1 MTSKLIV
8 GSDEWCSLPGIGIPA
23 IKARLDSG
31 AATSALHAFNIV
43 PFQRE
48 GIDWISFEVHPIQS
62 DRSVL
67 VRHDAEVLE
76 RRGVR
81 NTTGMSET
89 RCVIREELV
98 LEVNSSSGLEG
109 IETATGKDLAG
120 SMIQDIERKLG
131 WVRPLVQAQP
141 AS

>member
-1 MTSKLIV
+1 MTSKLIF
-8 GSDEWCSLPGIGIPA
+8 GSDEWCSFPGIGIPA

-62 DRSVL
+62 DRSVV
-67 VRHDAEVLE
+67 VRHDAGVLE

-89 RCVIREELV
+89 RHVIREELV
-98 LEVNSSSGLEG
+98 LEV
-109 IETATGKDLAG
+109 IPVLAWRA
-120 SMIQDIERKLG
+120 SKLPPARI
-131 WVRPLVQAQP
+131 WPVR
-141 AS
+141 